1 MSPPTSPNGLMVQR
15 YCEDSE
21 RWQRDH
27 ADAMAVRD
35 VEEWIRIGLGLFA
48 NIQSAEARAYSA
60 KVEAADIER
69 LDSEFADEFT
79 AWLKPP
85 EMLLAAAVTWTQQG
99 FQVEGVDEFREAI
112 AQARPYAASLAAD
125 ATTRHLDNAAL
136 LQLADSRRPAD
147 WWLNGEGE

>member
-1 MSPPTSPNGLMVQR
+1 MSPPTSPNGLMVLR
-15 YCEDSE
+15 YCEESE

-60 KVEAADIER
+60 TEVIDIER
-69 LDSEFADEFT
+69 LDCEFADAFT
-79 AWLKPP
+79 AWLKPS
-85 EMLLAAAVTWTQQG
+85 EMLLAATQTWAQQG
-99 FQVEGVDEFREAI
+99 FHVDGVDEFREAI
-112 AQARPYAASLAAD
+112 AQARPYAASLTVD
-125 ATTRHLDNAAL
+125 ATARHLDNAAL

-147 WWLNGEGE
+147 WWLTGESE